1 MGVMPGCPT
10 GSSKWTCFGKKPPMS
25 SHFARHK
32 TCGVTNAGTDQLQD
46 GRQSQDC
53 KGPRSGRAAITASA
67 RRRGDR
73 MKRREFVLLVGGAA
87 IAWSRKGRA
96 QQSGKIYR
104 VGLLTNGVIV
114 GATDERRKNLVS
126 SLTAQGFVEGRNLIF
141 EQRSADGQR
150 GRLAGLV
157 NELAA
162 ANVDVIV
169 TFGYPPALA
178 AKNSTK
184 AIPVVVTG
192 AGDPVAT
199 GLVDGLARPGGNITG
214 VTELGTELSA
224 KRLEILRD
232 ALPALSRVAMLWNV
246 ADLGMTLRYRSAEDA
261 ARVLGVKV
269 QTLGVREP
277 DDFDHAF
284 AEMTRERPDAILMVS
299 DALTILNRKRVVEF
313 ANANRLPTIFETVA
327 PVRDGGLMSYGPKQS
342 DIGERAAYFVARIL
356 RGARPAD
363 LPLELP
369 THFELLINLK
379 AAQALGLTLPPTLVA
394 RADEVIE

>member
-1 MGVMPGCPT
+1 M
-10 GSSKWTCFGKKPPMS
+10 
-25 SHFARHK
+25 R
-32 TCGVTNAGTDQLQD
+32 
-46 GRQSQDC
+46 
-53 KGPRSGRAAITASA
+53 
-67 RRRGDR
+67 
-73 MKRREFVLLVGGAA
+73 RREFILLIGGAA
-87 IAWSRKGRA
+87 VAWSSEGHA

-104 VGLLTNGVIV
+104 VGLLTNGLVV

-126 SLTAQGFVEGRNLIF
+126 SLAAQGFVDGRNLIF

-178 AKNSTK
+178 AKNSAK

-199 GLVDGLARPGGNITG
+199 GLVDGLARPGGNLTG
-214 VTELGTELSA
+214 VTELSTDLSA
-224 KRLEILRD
+224 KRLEILKD
-232 ALPALSRVAMLWNV
+232 AVPNLRRVAMLWN
-246 ADLGMTLRYRSAEDA
+246 ADDLGMTLRYQSAQSA
-261 ARVLGVKV
+261 AGVLGVKV
-269 QTLGVREP
+269 QALGVREP
-277 DDFDHAF
+277 DDFDQAF
-284 AEMTRERPDAILMVS
+284 AEMQRDLPQAILMVS
-299 DALTILNRKRVVEF
+299 DALTMLNRKHVVEF
-313 ANANRLPTIFETVA
+313 ANANRLPTIFEVGSV
-327 PVRDGGLMSYGPKQS
+327 VRDGGLMSYGPSQS
-342 DIGERAAYFVARIL
+342 EIGERAGDLVAQIL

-369 THFELLINLK
+369 TRFEFLVNLK
-379 AAQALGLTLPPTLVA
+379 TARSLGIELPPTLVS